1 MPSLVGLEPLIHIPF
16 YQYNVPV
23 GFYQYAVPGG
33 TGTLASQTFLPIQRP
48 CGVLP
53 TCRPGGGYQ
62 HAVLAGATNMPSL
75 AGFYQH
81 AVPGGGYQYAVP
93 GGTGT
98 ISFPVLLP
106 IYRPWRD
113 WNIPAFGLLPLLRLL
128 WANWNAKN
136 LDTSAWGWLKLFQQ
150 IQHNLKPAA

>member
-1 MPSLVGLEPLIHIPF
+1 
-16 YQYNVPV
+16 
-23 GFYQYAVPGG
+23 
-33 TGTLASQTFLPIQRP
+33 
-48 CGVLP
+48 
-53 TCRPGGGYQ
+53 
-62 HAVLAGATNMPSL
+62 MPSL

-81 AVPGGGYQYAVP
+81 NVPGGTGTISFPVLLPIYRPWRGSTNMPSLAGGYQHAVL

-136 LDTSAWGWLKLFQQ
+136 LDTSAWG
-150 IQHNLKPAA
+150 